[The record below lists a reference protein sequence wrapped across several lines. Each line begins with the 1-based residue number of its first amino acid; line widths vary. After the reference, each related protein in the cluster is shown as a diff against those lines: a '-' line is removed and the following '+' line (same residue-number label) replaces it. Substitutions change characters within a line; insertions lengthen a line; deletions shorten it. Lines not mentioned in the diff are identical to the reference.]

1 MRMKPNPKYQKAS
14 FVPRSIIQ
22 TLEKLKQALEPN
34 AEHKV
39 VEEFRA
45 SRQRTISSLRYLLI
59 LFIVPLLVNNLFKT
73 FVIQPLIYKYWSQE
87 ASEIFL
93 NSSQEERALSEL
105 KRFERKIQFEALLG
119 KAPELSSNIVE
130 QKVKVQAIALSQK
143 YKTESI
149 DAVANIFADILS
161 LLSFIILCV
170 FGKQQLT
177 TIQFFSAD
185 LMYGLSDSAKAFFII
200 LATDI
205 FVGYHSAHG
214 WEIILENTS
223 KHFGLPENKSL
234 ISLFIA
240 IVPVVMDTILKYWI
254 FRYVNRSS
262 PSAVATYHSMNE

>member
-1 MRMKPNPKYQKAS
+1 
-14 FVPRSIIQ
+14 
-22 TLEKLKQALEPN
+22 
-34 AEHKV
+34 
-39 VEEFRA
+39 
-45 SRQRTISSLRYLLI
+45 
-59 LFIVPLLVNNLFKT
+59 VNNLFKT

-93 NSSQEERALSEL
+93 NSSQEERALTEL
-105 KRFERKIQFEALLG
+105 KIFERKIQFEVLLG

-130 QKVKVQAIALSQK
+130 QKVKDQAIALSQK

-149 DAVANIFADILS
+149 NAVANVFADILS

-185 LMYGLSDSAKAFFII
+185 LIYSLSDSAKAFFII

-205 FVGYHSAHG
+205 FVGYHSPYG

-240 IVPVVMDTILKYWI
+240 TVPVVMDTIFKYWI

>member
-1 MRMKPNPKYQKAS
+1 MLP
-14 FVPRSIIQ
+14 
-22 TLEKLKQALEPN
+22 
-34 AEHKV
+34 
-39 VEEFRA
+39 
-45 SRQRTISSLRYLLI
+45 ISSLRYLLI

-87 ASEIFL
+87 TSKIFL
-93 NSSQEERALSEL
+93 NSSQEEKALTEL
-105 KRFERKIQFEALLG
+105 KKFERKIQFEVLLG
-119 KAPELSSNIVE
+119 KTPELSSNIVE
-130 QKVKVQAIALSQK
+130 QKVKDKAIALSQK

-200 LATDI
+200 LTTDI
-205 FVGYHSAHG
+205 FVGYHSTYG

-223 KHFGLPENKSL
+223 KHFGLPENKNL
-234 ISLFIA
+234 ILLFIA
-240 IVPVVMDTILKYWI
+240 TVPVVMDTVFKYWI
-254 FRYVNRSS
+254 FRYVNRSF

>member
-1 MRMKPNPKYQKAS
+1 MG
-14 FVPRSIIQ
+14 
-22 TLEKLKQALEPN
+22 KLKQALEPN

-87 ASEIFL
+87 TSKIFL
-93 NSSQEERALSEL
+93 NSYQEEKALTEL
-105 KRFERKIQFEALLG
+105 KKFERKIQFEVLLG

-130 QKVKVQAIALSQK
+130 QKVKDKAIALSQK

-185 LMYGLSDSAKAFFII
+185 LIYGLSDSAKAFFII

-205 FVGYHSAHG
+205 FVGYHSTYG